1 VLNHSEVKIMLDE
14 SEKLKLRKLF
24 DAQHIAVLVTDG
36 EEWPTAT
43 LQAFGET
50 EDLDLIFIMNES
62 ADKFQNLLKR
72 PKATVLI
79 DMRDTGDV
87 ETFRVNR
94 AVVQSIARVV
104 PRDSEEWN
112 SLKATFLKK
121 NPFEAP
127 FFNAPPL
134 RMVLLKSVRVS
145 YAGEGH
151 DTFKAEF

>member
-1 VLNHSEVKIMLDE
+1 MLDE

>member
-1 VLNHSEVKIMLDE
+1 MLDE
-14 SEKLKLRKLF
+14 AEKQKLRKLL
-24 DAQHIAVLVTDG
+24 DAQHVAVLVTLG

-50 EDLDLIFIMNES
+50 DDLDLIFIMNES

-72 PKATVLI
+72 PKATVLV
-79 DMRDTGDV
+79 DTRDTGDV
-87 ETFRVNR
+87 PTFRVSR
-94 AVVQSIARVV
+94 AVVQCVASEVK
-104 PRDSEEWN
+104 RDSDEWN
-112 SLKATFLKK
+112 SLKAMFLKK

-134 RMVLLKSVRVS
+134 RMVRLKSVRVS
-145 YAGEGH
+145 YAGDGH

>member
-1 VLNHSEVKIMLDE
+1 MLDQTQR
-14 SEKLKLRKLF
+14 EKLEKLF
-24 DAQHIAVLVTDG
+24 AAQHVAVLVTDG
-36 EEWPTAT
+36 DEWPTAT

-62 ADKFQNLLKR
+62 ADKFQNLTKR

-79 DMRDTGDV
+79 DTRDTGDV
-87 ETFRVNR
+87 PTFRVNR
-94 AVVQSIARVV
+94 AVVQTIARVV
-104 PRDSEEWN
+104 TRDSDEWN
-112 SLKATFLKK
+112 SLKASFLKK

>member
-1 VLNHSEVKIMLDE
+1 MLDQTQR
-14 SEKLKLRKLF
+14 EKLEKLF
-24 DAQHIAVLVTDG
+24 AAQHVAVLVTDG
-36 EEWPTAT
+36 DEWPTAT

-62 ADKFQNLLKR
+62 ADKFQNLTKR

-79 DMRDTGDV
+79 DTRDTGDV
-87 ETFRVNR
+87 PTFRVNR
-94 AVVQSIARVV
+94 AVVQTIARVV
-104 PRDSEEWN
+104 ARDSDEWN
-112 SLKATFLKK
+112 SLKASFLKK

>member
-1 VLNHSEVKIMLDE
+1 MLDE
-14 SEKLKLRKLF
+14 TEKLKLRKLF

-94 AVVQSIARVV
+94 AVVQSVARVV
-104 PRDSEEWN
+104 PRDGEEWN
-112 SLKATFLKK
+112 SLKAAFLKK

>member
-1 VLNHSEVKIMLDE
+1 MLDE

-24 DAQHIAVLVTDG
+24 DTQHIAVLVTDG

-50 EDLDLIFIMNES
+50 DNLDLIFIMNES

-87 ETFRVNR
+87 ETFRVTR

-112 SLKATFLKK
+112 SLKAAFLKK

>member
-1 VLNHSEVKIMLDE
+1 MLDQTQR
-14 SEKLKLRKLF
+14 EKLEKLF
-24 DAQHIAVLVTDG
+24 AAQHVAVLVADG
-36 EEWPTAT
+36 DEWPTAT

-62 ADKFQNLLKR
+62 ADKFQNLTKR

-79 DMRDTGDV
+79 DTRDTGDV
-87 ETFRVNR
+87 PTFRVNR
-94 AVVQSIARVV
+94 AVVQTIARVV
-104 PRDSEEWN
+104 ARDSDEWN
-112 SLKATFLKK
+112 SLKASFLKK